1 MPKPILNSFVSTS
14 SISLKA
20 LIMLLGW
27 LVLISTVQAQD
38 VRTWTGANN
47 NNWRNNNNWN
57 GGSSPG
63 SNNEAI
69 MASASNRTRVDLSN
83 SSGNAVDRS
92 VYRIQ
97 FRTNG
102 NTTTIDDYFGPNQD
116 LVANWVM
123 ERGRIVIPENT
134 NPNIAGAQ
142 YLLWADRRNDR
153 DSTTVL
159 ADIDLPAGRIFLS
172 AIGDSA
178 FSGTGTDAVETLN
191 LYGNLSGGGTA
202 DLASRDASSAPYRS
216 RLTLHE
222 ANDFSGLFIVGG
234 TGDLLLR
241 DDNAL
246 VNAAV
251 EVNQNGILDFSS
263 FDPVLDELVNNSEIT
278 VAGRT
283 LTFGTREARSNN
295 GTFVGGG
302 RIRFVGDHP
311 WTSTAN
317 ENSFIGRVQTA
328 GTAPFIAE
336 NTNTWANARID
347 IETDNGFAFTPNEA
361 RIGGLSGTGDLTLDA
376 NKVLRLVSDRFDLTY
391 SGDLLGAGQLI
402 QQNNRDWTF
411 DGTSEGSIRVQSG
424 TLSGNGT
431 MADVT
436 INPNA
441 RISPGASG
449 AAGDIGSQRFI
460 NQLVVNG
467 TMDVD
472 IDEQGLDQFLVDGQ
486 LVLDG
491 ASLNVRIA
499 SFPSEPVF
507 IFASYDERI
516 GEFETVTG
524 LLPSLDLRYDWG
536 NLGQIALVQNVVPE
550 ANDDDYT
557 FDQDVTLSGVNVL
570 DNDTDGDF
578 DTLTVVTAG
587 TFTADGLGGTVTLG
601 ADGSLSY
608 SPPPGLAGTAT
619 FSYTVEDNNGAQ
631 DTATVTLNVQ
641 NIVPEAV
648 LDQFFLNEDEVLS
661 GVNFL
666 ANDVDSPF
674 DQLTVTSPTPGT
686 YTLLGDAGSITYFA
700 NGDLAYEP
708 GPDFFDNVGSDYEVG
723 DLNGGRD
730 VGRIQITV
738 RAVNDAPSFTLAG
751 DVEAF
756 EEEALNAI
764 PIVLDSSPGPA
775 NEQDQNLIFLIENN
789 NPSLFQIQPIVEA
802 STGNLSFTP
811 ALDAFGSAEVELTL
825 LDDGGD
831 ANGGVDT
838 SPPQTFTITISP
850 INDAP
855 SFTSVDPPTIDEN
868 AGPQTVNAWA
878 VFEPGPDNE
887 NDQMVLE
894 YLVDNISAPALF
906 AIAPAID
913 AAGNL
918 TYTPADDVSGSA
930 TFEARVRDNGGV
942 ANGGID
948 TSAPQTFTITINEV
962 NAAPTFT
969 ASDPPSINEDAGA
982 QTINGWAVFDPG
994 SPNESGQAVL
1004 AYNVSNVS
1012 NTALFS
1018 VVPTV
1023 DINGNLSYTPAD
1035 DAFGVSA
1042 FDVTVQDDGGTAN
1055 GGVDTSSVQTFTI
1068 TINSVNDAPTFFALG
1083 PPSMFEDAGPV
1094 TFSNWAS
1101 FDAGAPDEGSQSVLA
1116 YSVSNVSNAD
1126 LFSTPPAVSNDGTL
1140 SFTLA
1145 PDANGSTTFDVAV
1158 QDDGGTANGGDDTSD
1173 LQTFMITVLPVNDPP
1188 TFNHLNF
1195 LGVNAN
1201 EDGDFLWAQNLRPG
1215 PADEFDQIV
1224 MFDITNVS
1232 NPKMFDQQPMIDSA
1246 GQLTFTFDVQDQ
1258 GRVSSEVTVVAFDDG
1273 GMENG
1278 GVFEAEPVTF
1288 VIEAFPVA
1296 DLTIDKTSGSSFVDP
1311 GGIITYT
1318 IVVTNNGPSEVLDAV
1333 VIDNPPPR
1341 LIDLQWTCAPEGD
1354 AFCDNASGTGPI
1366 NELVSFLSNGSVIFT
1381 LQATLQDDMN
1391 MEPITNT
1398 ASVATPSG
1406 VSEIDPSDNSDS
1418 DTDMVGLFIDSFE
1431 SNEPD

>member
-1 MPKPILNSFVSTS
+1 MPKQISSSSISTS
-14 SISLKA
+14 SNGLKA
-20 LIMLLGW
+20 FILLLGC
-27 LVLISTVQAQD
+27 LLLMSTAQAQD

-47 NNWRNNNNWN
+47 NNWRNDNNWT
-57 GGSSPG
+57 GGGSPG

-134 NPNIAGAQ
+134 DPNITGAQ
-142 YLLWADRRNDR
+142 YLLWVDRRNDR
-153 DSTTVL
+153 NSTTVL

-191 LYGNLSGGGTA
+191 FYGNLSGDGIA
-202 DLASRDASSAPYRS
+202 DIASRDASSAPYRS

-222 ANDFSGLFIVGG
+222 ENDFSGLFIVGG
-234 TGDLLLR
+234 TGDLFLR

-251 EVNQNGILDFSS
+251 EVNQNGVLDFSS

-283 LTFGTREARSNN
+283 LTFGTREERSNN

-391 SGDLLGAGQLI
+391 SGDLLGSGQLI

-411 DGTSEGSIRVQSG
+411 DGTSEGAIRVQSG

-436 INPNA
+436 INPNG

-449 AAGDIGSQRFI
+449 AAGEIGNQRFTQ
-460 NQLVVNG
+460 QLEVNG
-467 TMDVD
+467 TIDLD

-499 SFPSEPVF
+499 SFPSIPVF

-516 GEFETVTG
+516 GEFESVTG

-550 ANDDDYT
+550 ANDDAYT

-570 DNDTDGDF
+570 DNDIDGDF

-608 SPPPGLAGTAT
+608 SPPAGLAGTAT

-641 NIVPEAV
+641 NIVPQAV

-661 GVNFL
+661 GVNIL
-666 ANDVDSPF
+666 DNDVDSPF
-674 DQLTVTSPTPGT
+674 DQLTVTMPTPGT

-708 GPDFFDNVGSDYEVG
+708 GPDFFDNVGSDYQVG

-738 RAVNDAPSFTLAG
+738 RPVNDAPSFTLAG

-756 EEEALNAI
+756 EEEVLSAI

-775 NEQDQNLIFLIENN
+775 NEQDQNLSFLIENN
-789 NPSLFQIQPIVEA
+789 NPSLFQIQPAVEA

-811 ALDAFGSAEVELTL
+811 APDAFGSAEVELIL

-855 SFTSVDPPTIDEN
+855 TFTAVDPPAIDEN

-878 VFEPGPDNE
+878 GFDPGPDNE
-887 NDQMVLE
+887 SDQVVEE
-894 YLVDNISAPALF
+894 YLVDTINNPGLF
-906 AIAPAID
+906 AVAPGVD
-913 AAGNL
+913 TAGNL
-918 TYTPADDVSGSA
+918 TYTPADDVFGSA
-930 TFEARVRDNGGV
+930 TFEVRVRDNGGI
-942 ANGGID
+942 ANGGENMSTAQSFTITVNEINDPPVADDQNTSTNEDTALTIILTGSDTNGDSLTFVIETGPTNGSLGTITPIND
-948 TSAPQTFTITINEV
+948 TSAEV
-962 NAAPTFT
+962 
-969 ASDPPSINEDAGA
+969 
-982 QTINGWAVFDPG
+982 
-994 SPNESGQAVL
+994 
-1004 AYNVSNVS
+1004 
-1012 NTALFS
+1012 
-1018 VVPTV
+1018 
-1023 DINGNLSYTPAD
+1023 SYTPDPDFNGAD
-1035 DAFGVSA
+1035 SFTFIVN
-1042 FDVTVQDDGGTAN
+1042 DGGE
-1055 GGVDTSSVQTFTI
+1055 DSVPATVSI
-1068 TINSVNDAPTFFALG
+1068 SVA
-1083 PPSMFEDAGPV
+1083 
-1094 TFSNWAS
+1094 
-1101 FDAGAPDEGSQSVLA
+1101 
-1116 YSVSNVSNAD
+1116 
-1126 LFSTPPAVSNDGTL
+1126 
-1140 SFTLA
+1140 
-1145 PDANGSTTFDVAV
+1145 
-1158 QDDGGTANGGDDTSD
+1158 
-1173 LQTFMITVLPVNDPP
+1173 PVNDPP
-1188 TFNHLNF
+1188 SFNHPNF

-1215 PADEFDQIV
+1215 PADESDQIV
-1224 MFDITNVS
+1224 MFDIINVS
-1232 NPKMFDQQPMIDSA
+1232 NPGMFDQQPIIDSA

-1273 GMENG
+1273 GTENG
-1278 GVFEAEPVTF
+1278 GDPTAEPVTF

-1311 GGIITYT
+1311 GGTITYT
-1318 IVVTNNGPSEVLDAV
+1318 IVVTNNGPSEVIDAV

-1341 LIDLQWTCAPEGD
+1341 LGNLSWTCTPQGD
-1354 AFCDNASGTGPI
+1354 ALCDNPSGTGPI

-1398 ASVATPSG
+1398 ASVVPPSSVG
-1406 VSEIDPSDNSDS
+1406 EIDPSNNSDS
-1418 DTDMVGLFIDSFE
+1418 DTDAVGLFVDSFE
-1431 SNEPD
+1431 SVEPD

>member
-1 MPKPILNSFVSTS
+1 MSKPISNLLTS
-14 SISLKA
+14 MPNAGLRA
-20 LIMLLGW
+20 VIMLSGL
-27 LVLISTVQAQD
+27 LMLMSTAQAQD
-38 VRTWTGANN
+38 VRSWTGDNN
-47 NNWRNNNNWN
+47 NNWRNDSNWSG
-57 GGSSPG
+57 GGSPG
-63 SNNEAI
+63 PNNGVI
-69 MASASNRTRVDLSN
+69 MTSASNRTRVDLSN

-102 NTTTIDDYFGPNQD
+102 NTTTIEDYFGPNQD

-134 NPNIAGAQ
+134 VPNITGAQ
-142 YLLWADRRNDR
+142 YLLWVDRRNDR
-153 DSTTVL
+153 NSTTVL

-191 LYGNLSGGGTA
+191 FYGNLSGDGTA
-202 DLASRDASSAPYRS
+202 DIASRDASSAPYRS

-222 ANDFSGLFIVGG
+222 ENDFSGLFIVGG
-234 TGDLLLR
+234 TGDLFLR

-251 EVNQNGILDFSS
+251 EVNQNGVLDFSS

-283 LTFGTREARSNN
+283 LTFGTREERSNN

-347 IETDNGFAFTPNEA
+347 IETDNGFAFTPDEA
-361 RIGGLSGTGDLTLDA
+361 RIGGLSGAGDLILDA

-391 SGDLLGAGQLI
+391 SGDLLGSGQLI

-411 DGTSEGSIRVQSG
+411 DGISEGSIRVQSG

-449 AAGDIGSQRFI
+449 AAGEIGNQRFTQ
-460 NQLVVNG
+460 QLEVNG

-499 SFPSEPVF
+499 SFPSIPVF

-516 GEFETVTG
+516 GEFESVTG

-550 ANDDDYT
+550 ANDDAYT

-570 DNDTDGDF
+570 DNDIDGDF

-608 SPPPGLAGTAT
+608 SPPPGLAGIAT

-631 DTATVTLNVQ
+631 DTATITLNVQ
-641 NIVPEAV
+641 NIVPQAV
-648 LDQFFLNEDEVLS
+648 VDEFFLNEGGEALT
-661 GVNFL
+661 GVNIL
-666 ANDVDSPF
+666 ANDIDSPF
-674 DQLTVTSPTPGT
+674 DELTVGFPQPGT
-686 YTLLGDAGSITYFA
+686 FDLPANTGSVTLSAIGDMAYTPA
-700 NGDLAYEP
+700 
-708 GPDFFDNVGSDYEVG
+708 PDFFGLIGFSYEVE
-723 DLNGGRD
+723 DLNGARGF
-730 VGRIQITV
+730 GSV
-738 RAVNDAPSFTLAG
+738 RFNLRPVNDAPSFTLAG
-751 DVEAF
+751 DVEAL
-756 EEEALNAI
+756 EEEALSSIN
-764 PIVLDSSPGPA
+764 IVLDSSPGPA
-775 NEQDQNLIFLIENN
+775 NEQDQNLSFLIQNN
-789 NPSLFQIQPIVEA
+789 NPSLFQIKPTVEA

-811 ALDAFGSAEVELTL
+811 APDAFGSAEVELIL

-855 SFTSVDPPTIDEN
+855 TFTAVDPPTADEN

-878 VFEPGPDNE
+878 AFDPGPDNE
-887 NDQMVLE
+887 SDQVAKE
-894 YLVDNISAPALF
+894 YLVDNISNPGLFAVAPAV
-906 AIAPAID
+906 D
-913 AAGNL
+913 TAGNL
-918 TYTPADDVSGSA
+918 TYTPADDAFGSA
-930 TFEARVRDNGGV
+930 TFEVRVRDNGGI
-942 ANGGID
+942 ANGGENTSTAQSFTITVNEGNAAPVADDQNTSTNEDTVLTIVLTGSDTNGDSLTFVIETGPTNGSLGTITPISD
-948 TSAPQTFTITINEV
+948 TSAEV
-962 NAAPTFT
+962 
-969 ASDPPSINEDAGA
+969 
-982 QTINGWAVFDPG
+982 
-994 SPNESGQAVL
+994 
-1004 AYNVSNVS
+1004 
-1012 NTALFS
+1012 
-1018 VVPTV
+1018 
-1023 DINGNLSYTPAD
+1023 SYTPD
-1035 DAFGVSA
+1035 PDFNGVDS
-1042 FDVTVQDDGGTAN
+1042 FTFIVNDGGE
-1055 GGVDTSSVQTFTI
+1055 DSVPATVSI
-1068 TINSVNDAPTFFALG
+1068 SVA
-1083 PPSMFEDAGPV
+1083 
-1094 TFSNWAS
+1094 
-1101 FDAGAPDEGSQSVLA
+1101 
-1116 YSVSNVSNAD
+1116 
-1126 LFSTPPAVSNDGTL
+1126 
-1140 SFTLA
+1140 
-1145 PDANGSTTFDVAV
+1145 
-1158 QDDGGTANGGDDTSD
+1158 
-1173 LQTFMITVLPVNDPP
+1173 PVNDPP
-1188 TFNHLNF
+1188 SFNHPNF

-1215 PADEFDQIV
+1215 PADESDQIV

-1232 NPKMFDQQPMIDSA
+1232 NPGMFDQQPTIDNT

-1278 GVFEAEPVTF
+1278 GDPTAEPVTF

-1318 IVVTNNGPSEVLDAV
+1318 IVVTNNGPSEVIDAV

-1341 LIDLQWTCAPEGD
+1341 LGNLSWTCTPQGD
-1354 AFCDNASGTGPI
+1354 ALCDNPSGTGPI
-1366 NELVSFLSNGSVIFT
+1366 NALVSFLSNSSVTYT
-1381 LQATLQDDMN
+1381 LEATLQDMSN
-1391 MEPITNT
+1391 ESITNT
-1398 ASVATPSG
+1398 ASVTPPAG
-1406 VSEIDPSDNSDS
+1406 VVELIPGDNSDS
-1418 DTDMVGLFIDSFE
+1418 DTDAVGLFVDSFE
-1431 SNEPD
+1431 SGEPD